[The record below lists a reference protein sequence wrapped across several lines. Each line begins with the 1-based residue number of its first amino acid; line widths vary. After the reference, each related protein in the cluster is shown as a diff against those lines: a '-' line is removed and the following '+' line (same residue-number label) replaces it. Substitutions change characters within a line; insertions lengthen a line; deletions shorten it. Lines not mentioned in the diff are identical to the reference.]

1 MLKALTYTKRLKK
14 QSLVVQGRI
23 NKLATYISIKV
34 NKEDRVTPKVPRN
47 SSLAKPSTI
56 DFLSPRNPV

>member
-1 MLKALTYTKRLKK
+1 MLEALTRTKRLKK

-23 NKLATYISIKV
+23 NKLATCIGVKI
-34 NKEDRVTPKVPRN
+34 NKEDRVTPKVPCN

-56 DFLSPRNPV
+56 DFLSPRSPV